1 MIETGELKKDFNAS
15 LGFSDDRVRDL
26 CFAAR
31 YFAILKDYDT
41 AYEYLALAAEN
52 TSSDESIMSVA
63 LRLWATCEVLRG
75 DDCRGR
81 TNACNTQL
89 VNTLTDMIENSYK
102 SDALHWLYRDAS
114 DIYLSNLAVIYGA
127 LQSAV
132 AVTGHDGAR
141 QWLIRLRGYVF
152 KHFLRGGYLVSTQE
166 GDIRFGDLTVC
177 AVPFCMFCAE
187 DRVLIEAMEEEQERF
202 FPGNNESSFEQEHQ
216 GNKEL
221 TLLSAWYFAEKG
233 DIKKGDL
240 IRAKALYNTALSL
253 QASSG
258 KEAFG
263 IILSAIVEHKIN
275 QKENQDGALKI
286 IHAPLGTS
294 DPYYSAQH
302 ERVPRLPCEG
312 EPVTINAE
320 VLPFYGDYSVW
331 LEYSINGESINKVNM
346 NRTTMDNKAEYY
358 STEIGS
364 YQCGDDI
371 SYRINVIADEKHMHS
386 ESFSY
391 RTARWFEGRDILGA
405 KALEDNIIIYFKA
418 DEQSGIVP
426 VLTIKAVDNAFILE
440 FVFDKGSE
448 KTKGICFGTFHLG
461 GLDIKIEADGI
472 QLNDSQLKKTVA
484 ETKDNIISF
493 LYNGED
499 IIMARLN
506 LSARPEEKFFGM
518 GERYSAMEYR
528 GLKLD
533 NYVFNQYRDQGIK
546 TYMPCPFY
554 ISSAG
559 YGVYLDTKAYS
570 VFDFCCSDPGKTS
583 VEGYCSNGSY
593 SVQLFI
599 GSPKDILASY
609 MRRTGL
615 PELPP
620 IWAFGPWMSS
630 NNWDSQK
637 EVLYQLEMT
646 KKHLIPAT
654 VLVIEQWS
662 DEATF
667 YIFNDA
673 KYQLKDGLERFCE
686 KEFEF
691 AQWGRWY
698 DPRAMVDELHDEGI
712 KVLLWQMPFEKYMG
726 GIAHPQR
733 DEDERSMVEKEYYV
747 KNKDGTPYRIPYG
760 WFAGSLVPDF
770 TSIDARRWW
779 LDKRR
784 YLLEDIGVDGFKTDG
799 GECILGDELIFSDGS
814 TGRTMHN
821 RYVLDYIGAYYD
833 YVKEF
838 KEEGITFSRAGYS
851 GAQRMPIHWAGDE
864 RSTWEA
870 FRASIRAGLSAGLSG
885 IIFWGWDLG
894 GFHGDT
900 PTAELYI
907 RSAQMAAFCPVMQYH
922 AETKGEFNRDR
933 TPWNIADRT
942 GDMRA
947 LTIYRDYSILRMNI
961 LPYIYS
967 EAVKCAQTYEPLMRA
982 MFYDFPDD
990 NECKDINMQYMFGR
1004 SMLVAPVVEEGK
1016 TLKRV
1021 YLPEGRWYGLFDNKL
1036 YDKAGYC
1043 NIETPIGKTPVFVKE
1058 NSIIPLNLDSSLQL
1072 FGDVG
1077 NEVRSFRNLCFDIRL
1092 KDEITEGFDFGGAGK
1107 VEIGVKRLGNIITA
1121 RVLSSQP
1128 VILRFWNETKP
1139 ESIYLGQELLKEC
1152 SGAASEGENSW
1163 YLSGNCVI
1171 VSARSNSFDLYI
1183 EYI

>member
-1 MIETGELKKDFNAS
+1 MIETGELKKDFNAN
-15 LGFSDDRVRDL
+15 LGFSDDRIRDL

-41 AYEYLALAAEN
+41 AYEYIDLAAEN
-52 TSSDESIMSVA
+52 SCNDESIMSVA
-63 LRLWATCEVLRG
+63 LRLWSTCEVFRG
-75 DDCRGR
+75 DSCRGK
-81 TNACNTQL
+81 TNICNTEL
-89 VNTLTDMIENSYK
+89 IDTLIGMIENSYE
-102 SDALHWLYRDAS
+102 SAAPHWLYKDAS
-114 DIYLSNLAVIYGA
+114 DIYLSNLAAIYGA
-127 LQSAV
+127 LQSAA
-132 AVTGHDGAR
+132 AVIYHDGAR
-141 QWLIRLRGYVF
+141 QWLIRLRSYAF
-152 KHFLRGGYLVSTQE
+152 KHFLRGGYLVSTE
-166 GDIRFGDLTVC
+166 GGDIRFGDLTAC
-177 AVPFCMFCAE
+177 AVPFNMFCAE
-187 DRVLIEAMEEEQERF
+187 DRVLVEAMEEEQERF
-202 FPGNNESSFEQEHQ
+202 FPGNNEISFRQEQQ

-240 IRAKALYNTALSL
+240 LRAKALYNTALSL

-263 IILSAIVEHKIN
+263 IILSAIAEYIIN
-275 QKENQDGALKI
+275 QKENQDGDLKI
-286 IHAPLGTS
+286 IHVPTGTS

-302 ERVPRLPCEG
+302 ERVPRLPCAG
-312 EPVTINAE
+312 EPVKINAE
-320 VLPFYGDYSVW
+320 VLPFYGDYTVR
-331 LEYSINGESINKVNM
+331 LEYSINGKSTNIIDMKKI
-346 NRTTMDNKAEYY
+346 TSDNKAEYY
-358 STEIGS
+358 SADIGS
-364 YQCGDDI
+364 HKFGDYI
-371 SYRINVIADEKHMHS
+371 SYRISAITDERHIQS
-386 ESFSY
+386 ESFLY
-391 RTARWFEGRDILGA
+391 RTAKWFECRDIDGA
-405 KALEDNIIIYFKA
+405 EYVGDSIAVYFKQ
-418 DEQSGIVP
+418 DKQSGIAP
-426 VLTIKAVDNAFILE
+426 ILTIKSNDKDFLWEFAF
-440 FVFDKGSE
+440 E
-448 KTKGICFGTFHLG
+448 KRNEKIGELRFGTFSIG
-461 GLDIKIEADGI
+461 GLDIDIEADGMR
-472 QLNDSQLKKTVA
+472 LSDSRSKKAVV
-484 ETKDNIISF
+484 ETKDNILSF
-493 LYNGED
+493 LYNGEE

-506 LSARPEEKFFGM
+506 LSTEPEERFFGM

-559 YGVYLDTKAYS
+559 YGLYLESDAYS
-570 VFDFCCSDPGKTS
+570 VFDFCCADPDKAS
-583 VEGYCSNGSY
+583 IEGYCCNGSY
-593 SVQLFI
+593 NVQLFV
-599 GSPKDILASY
+599 GGPKDILTSY

-615 PELPP
+615 AELPP

-646 KKHLIPAT
+646 KKHQIPAT

-673 KYQLKDGLERFCE
+673 KYQLKDGRERFCA

-691 AQWGRWY
+691 AQWGRWNN
-698 DPRAMVDELHDEGI
+698 PRAMVDVLHNEGI
-712 KVLLWQMPFEKYMG
+712 KVLLWQMPFQKYMG
-726 GIAHPQR
+726 GALHPQR
-733 DEDERSMVEKEYYV
+733 DEDERVMLENGYYV
-747 KNKDGTPYRIPYG
+747 KNEDGTPYRIPYG
-760 WFAGSLVPDF
+760 WFTGSLVPDF
-770 TSIDARRWW
+770 TNTDARRWW

-784 YLLEDIGVDGFKTDG
+784 YLLEDIGIDGFKTDG
-799 GECILGDELIFSDGS
+799 GECILGDGLLFSDGS

-838 KEEGITFSRAGYS
+838 KEEGITFSRAGFT

-900 PTAELYI
+900 PSAELYI

-947 LTIYRDYSILRMNI
+947 LTVYRDYSILRMNI

-967 EAVKCAQTYEPLMRA
+967 EAVKCAQTCEPLMRA
-982 MFYDFPDD
+982 MFYDFPED
-990 NECKDINMQYMFGR
+990 NECKGIDMQYMFGR
-1004 SMLVAPVVEEGK
+1004 NMLIAPIVEEGK
-1016 TLKRV
+1016 TSNGV

-1036 YDKAGYC
+1036 YDKAGYY
-1043 NIETPIGKTPVFVKE
+1043 NIDAPIDVIPVFVKD
-1058 NSIIPLNLDSSLQL
+1058 NSIIPLNLDSSLKL

-1077 NEVRSFRNLCFDIRL
+1077 NDVRSFNNLCFDIRL
-1092 KDEITEGFDFGGAGK
+1092 KDKIAECFDFADAGK
-1107 VEIGVKRLGNIITA
+1107 AELEIERLGKTI
-1121 RVLSSQP
+1121 RVCGSSSKP
-1128 VILRFWNETKP
+1128 VVLRFWNEIKP
-1139 ESIYLGQELLKEC
+1139 ESIYLGKELLKEQC
-1152 SGAASEGENSW
+1152 CAVGEAESGWYFNDNRILVPVINS
-1163 YLSGNCVI
+1163 
-1171 VSARSNSFDLYI
+1171 SFDLYI
-1183 EYI
+1183 NYL